1 MSFAWFVFILQQ
13 PQEHLTLCNTVL
25 LYFCPKGLAIPG
37 GTFLI
42 FSLSP
47 MYVFHGS
54 LIAI

>member
-1 MSFAWFVFILQQ
+1 MSFTWFVFILQQ